1 MARQATWTSGR
12 GSAAHGQKGQDQGQG
27 QGLSQAKS
35 SIPTTR
41 IGYLGVGQK
50 PLLTLA
56 YCCGCAVTA
65 TLSRSTFTGLRC
77 KECGHPYGAG
87 AKHVCEDVCFGPLE
101 VVYDYDV
108 IKSRVT
114 RATIEAGPVS
124 IWRYRE
130 FLPIEGDPIDV
141 GTGFTPLLKANRL
154 AKRLGLKNLYIK
166 NDGVNMPTLSF
177 KDRVV
182 SVALTRAR
190 ELGFTT
196 VSCASTGN
204 LANSTAAI
212 AAHAG
217 LDCCVFIPSD
227 LELGK
232 VLGTLI
238 YNPTLMAVKGNYDQV
253 NRLCSEVAN
262 TYGWGFVNIN
272 LRPYYSEGS
281 KTLGYEVIEQLGWQ
295 LPDHIVAPLASGS
308 LFTKIRKGFD
318 EFIKVGLVDEKPVR
332 FSGAQAEG
340 CSPIAQAFAEGRD
353 FITPVKPNTIAKS
366 IAIGNPADGPYAID
380 IANRTGGTIAA
391 VSDAE
396 IVAGIQLLAETEGV
410 FTETAGGTTIAVL
423 KKLVEQGK
431 IDPSETTVAY
441 ITGNGLKTLEAVSD
455 AVGEPLTIEPQLASF
470 NAAWERAQAS
480 HRSSVDH

>member
-1 MARQATWTSGR
+1 MTVA
-12 GSAAHGQKGQDQGQG
+12 
-27 QGLSQAKS
+27 
-35 SIPTTR
+35 
-41 IGYLGVGQK
+41 
-50 PLLTLA
+50 
-56 YCCGCAVTA
+56 
-65 TLSRSTFTGLRC
+65 LSRATFTGLRC
-77 KECGHPYGAG
+77 KECGHAYPLGAR
-87 AKHVCEDVCFGPLE
+87 HVCEDVCFGPLE
-101 VVYDYDV
+101 VVYDYEA
-108 IKSRVT
+108 IRNRVS
-114 RATIEAGPVS
+114 RATIEAGPTS
-124 IWRYRE
+124 IWRYRD
-130 FLPIEGDPIDV
+130 FLPIEGEPIDV
-141 GTGFTPLLKANRL
+141 GTGFTPLLKANNL
-154 AKRLGLKNLYIK
+154 ARRLGLKSLYIK

-190 ELGFTT
+190 ELGFST

-217 LDCCVFIPSD
+217 LECCVFIPSD
-227 LELGK
+227 LETGK
-232 VLGTLI
+232 VLGTLV

-318 EFIKVGLVDEKPVR
+318 EFIRCGLVDEKAVR

-366 IAIGNPADGPYAID
+366 IAIGNPADGPYALD
-380 IANRTGGTIAA
+380 IASSTQGSIAA
-391 VSDAE
+391 VSDHE
-396 IVAGIQLLAETEGV
+396 IVEGIKLLAETEGV
-410 FTETAGGTTIAVL
+410 FTETAGGTTVAVL
-423 KKLVEQGK
+423 KKLAEQGK
-431 IDPSETTVAY
+431 INPQETTVAY
-441 ITGNGLKTLEAVSD
+441 ITGNGLKTTEAIADVI
-455 AVGEPLTIEPQLASF
+455 GQPYTIEAQLDSF
-470 NAAWERAQAS
+470 NAAWKRSQETQANP
-480 HRSSVDH
+480 

>member
-1 MARQATWTSGR
+1 M
-12 GSAAHGQKGQDQGQG
+12 
-27 QGLSQAKS
+27 
-35 SIPTTR
+35 
-41 IGYLGVGQK
+41 
-50 PLLTLA
+50 
-56 YCCGCAVTA
+56 TA
-65 TLSRSTFTGLRC
+65 TLSRATFTGLRC
-77 KECGHPYGAG
+77 KECGHPYA
-87 AKHVCEDVCFGPLE
+87 ATARHVCEDVCFGPLE
-101 VVYDYDV
+101 VVYDYDA
-108 IKSRVT
+108 IRSRVS
-114 RATIEAGPVS
+114 RASIEAGPVS
-124 IWRYRE
+124 IWRYRD
-130 FLPIEGDPIDV
+130 FLPIQGDPIDV
-141 GTGFTPLLKANRL
+141 GTGFTPLLRANRL
-154 AKRLGLKNLYIK
+154 ARRLGLKKLYIK
-166 NDGVNMPTLSF
+166 NDGVNSPTLSF

-212 AAHAG
+212 AAYAG
-217 LDCCVFIPSD
+217 LECCVFIPAD

-281 KTLGYEVIEQLGWQ
+281 KTLGFEVIEQLGWQ

-366 IAIGNPADGPYAID
+366 IAIGNPADGPYALD
-380 IANRTGGTIAA
+380 IATRTGGSIESVT
-391 VSDAE
+391 DAE

-431 IDPSETTVAY
+431 IDPEETTVAY
-441 ITGNGLKTLEAVSD
+441 ITGNGLKTTEAITS

-470 NAAWERAQAS
+470 NAAWERAQSLQRAS
-480 HRSSVDH
+480 WEQLTP

>member
-1 MARQATWTSGR
+1 M
-12 GSAAHGQKGQDQGQG
+12 
-27 QGLSQAKS
+27 
-35 SIPTTR
+35 
-41 IGYLGVGQK
+41 
-50 PLLTLA
+50 
-56 YCCGCAVTA
+56 TA
-65 TLSRSTFTGLRC
+65 TLTSQTFAGLRC
-77 KECGHPYGAG
+77 KECGHAYAPEAR
-87 AKHVCEDVCFGPLE
+87 HVCEDVCFGPLE
-101 VVYDYDV
+101 VVYDYDA
-108 IKSRVT
+108 IRARVT
-114 RATIEAGPVS
+114 RASIEAGPTS
-124 IWRYRE
+124 IWRYRD
-130 FLPIEGDPIDV
+130 FLPIEGEPIDV
-141 GTGFTPLLKANRL
+141 GTGFTPLLRANRL
-154 AKRLGLKNLYIK
+154 ARRLGLKELYIK

-190 ELGFTT
+190 ELGFST

-217 LDCCVFIPSD
+217 MECCVFIPAD
-227 LELGK
+227 LEAGK
-232 VLGTLI
+232 ILGTLV
-238 YNPTLMAVKGNYDQV
+238 YNPTLMAVRGNYDQV

-281 KTLGYEVIEQLGWQ
+281 KTLGYEVVEQLGWR

-318 EFIKVGLVDEKPVR
+318 EFMKVGLVEEKHVR

-366 IAIGNPADGPYAID
+366 IAIGNPADGPYALD
-380 IANRTGGTIAA
+380 IASRTGGSIAA
-391 VSDAE
+391 VNDEE
-396 IVAGIQLLAETEGV
+396 IIEGIQLLAETEGV

-441 ITGNGLKTLEAVSD
+441 ITGNGLKTTEAVAS
-455 AVGEPLTIEPQLASF
+455 AVGEPLTIDPKLDDF
-470 NAAWERAQAS
+470 NAAWERAQSLQRATWDT
-480 HRSSVDH
+480 VGV

>member
-1 MARQATWTSGR
+1 M
-12 GSAAHGQKGQDQGQG
+12 
-27 QGLSQAKS
+27 
-35 SIPTTR
+35 
-41 IGYLGVGQK
+41 
-50 PLLTLA
+50 
-56 YCCGCAVTA
+56 TA
-65 TLSRSTFTGLRC
+65 TLTSQTFAGLRC
-77 KECGHPYGAG
+77 KECGHAYAPEAR
-87 AKHVCEDVCFGPLE
+87 HVCEDVCFGPLE
-101 VVYDYDV
+101 VVYDYDA
-108 IKSRVT
+108 IRSRVS
-114 RATIEAGPVS
+114 RASIEAGPAS

-141 GTGFTPLLKANRL
+141 GTGFTPLLRANRL
-154 AKRLGLKNLYIK
+154 ARRLGLKELYIK

-190 ELGFTT
+190 ELGFST

-217 LDCCVFIPSD
+217 MECCVFIPAD
-227 LELGK
+227 LEAGK
-232 VLGTLI
+232 ILGTLV
-238 YNPTLMAVKGNYDQV
+238 YNPTLMAVRGNYDQV

-272 LRPYYSEGS
+272 LRPYYAEGS
-281 KTLGYEVIEQLGWQ
+281 KTLGYEVVEQLGWR

-318 EFIKVGLVDEKPVR
+318 EFMKVGLVEEKHVR

-366 IAIGNPADGPYAID
+366 IAIGNPADGPYALD
-380 IANRTGGTIAA
+380 IASRTGGSIAA
-391 VSDAE
+391 VNDEE
-396 IVAGIQLLAETEGV
+396 IIEGIKLLAETEGV

-441 ITGNGLKTLEAVSD
+441 ITGNGLKTTEAVAS
-455 AVGEPLTIEPQLASF
+455 AVGEPLTIDPQLADF
-470 NAAWERAQAS
+470 NAAWERAQSLQRATWDT
-480 HRSSVDH
+480 VGV

>member
-1 MARQATWTSGR
+1 M
-12 GSAAHGQKGQDQGQG
+12 
-27 QGLSQAKS
+27 
-35 SIPTTR
+35 
-41 IGYLGVGQK
+41 
-50 PLLTLA
+50 
-56 YCCGCAVTA
+56 TA
-65 TLSRSTFTGLRC
+65 TLSRATFTGLRC
-77 KECGHPYGAG
+77 KECGHPYEAT
-87 AKHVCEDVCFGPLE
+87 ARHVCEDVCFGPLE
-101 VVYDYDV
+101 VVYDYDAIRARV
-108 IKSRVT
+108 SRGS
-114 RATIEAGPVS
+114 IEAGPVS
-124 IWRYRE
+124 IWRYRD

-141 GTGFTPLLKANRL
+141 GTGFTPLLRANRL
-154 AKRLGLKNLYIK
+154 ARRLGLKKLYIK
-166 NDGVNMPTLSF
+166 NDGVNSPTLSF

-182 SVALTRAR
+182 SVALTRAK
-190 ELGFTT
+190 ELGFST

-212 AAHAG
+212 AAYAG
-217 LDCCVFIPSD
+217 LECCVFIPAD

-253 NRLCSEVAN
+253 NRLCCEVAN

-281 KTLGYEVIEQLGWQ
+281 KTLGFEVIEQLGWQ

-366 IAIGNPADGPYAID
+366 IAIGNPADGPYALD
-380 IANRTGGTIAA
+380 IARSSGGSIAA

-431 IDPSETTVAY
+431 IDLEETTVAY
-441 ITGNGLKTLEAVSD
+441 ITGNGLKTTEAITS

-470 NAAWERAQAS
+470 NAAWERAQSLQRAS
-480 HRSSVDH
+480 WEQVTS

>member
-1 MARQATWTSGR
+1 M
-12 GSAAHGQKGQDQGQG
+12 
-27 QGLSQAKS
+27 
-35 SIPTTR
+35 
-41 IGYLGVGQK
+41 
-50 PLLTLA
+50 
-56 YCCGCAVTA
+56 TA
-65 TLSRSTFTGLRC
+65 TLTSQTFAGLRC
-77 KECGHPYGAG
+77 TECGHAYAPEAR
-87 AKHVCEDVCFGPLE
+87 HVCEDVCFGPLE
-101 VVYDYDV
+101 VVYDYDA
-108 IKSRVT
+108 IRSRVS
-114 RATIEAGPVS
+114 RASIEAGPAS
-124 IWRYRE
+124 IWRYRD

-141 GTGFTPLLKANRL
+141 GTGFTPLLRANRL
-154 AKRLGLKNLYIK
+154 ARRLGLKELYIK

-190 ELGFTT
+190 ELGFST

-217 LDCCVFIPSD
+217 MECCVFIPAD
-227 LELGK
+227 LEAGK
-232 VLGTLI
+232 ILGTLV
-238 YNPTLMAVKGNYDQV
+238 YNPTLMAVRGNYDQV

-281 KTLGYEVIEQLGWQ
+281 KTLGYEVVEQLGWR

-318 EFIKVGLVDEKPVR
+318 EFMKVGLVEEKHVR

-366 IAIGNPADGPYAID
+366 IAIGNPADGPYALD
-380 IANRTGGTIAA
+380 IASRTGGSFAA
-391 VSDAE
+391 VNDEE
-396 IVAGIQLLAETEGV
+396 IIEGIKLLAETEGV

-441 ITGNGLKTLEAVSD
+441 ITGNGLKTTEAVAS
-455 AVGEPLTIEPQLASF
+455 AVGEPLTIDPQLADF
-470 NAAWERAQAS
+470 NAAWERAQSLQRATWDT
-480 HRSSVDH
+480 VGV